1 MSRIVFSLT
10 PYVCATLDAES
21 LSALRDVSE
30 EFLNFKCNW
39 KISKTCFS
47 RRADLHLFKSFF
59 CLNDAI
65 LSRMSFAVALC
76 ASSTKRD
83 GSV

>member
-21 LSALRDVSE
+21 LFASD
-30 EFLNFKCNW
+30 EFLIFNW

-47 RRADLHLFKSFF
+47 RRADLNLLKSFF
-59 CLNDAI
+59 GTYGAVLTER
-65 LSRMSFAVALC
+65 SSAVAVC
-76 ASSTKRD
+76 ASPD
-83 GSV
+83 GSGVPSISQVH